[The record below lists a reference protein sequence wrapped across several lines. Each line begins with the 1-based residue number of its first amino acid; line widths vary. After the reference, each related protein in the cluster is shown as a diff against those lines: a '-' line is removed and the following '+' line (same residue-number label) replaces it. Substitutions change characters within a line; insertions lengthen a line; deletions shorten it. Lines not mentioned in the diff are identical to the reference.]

1 VIALDIISDP
11 VCPWCYIGAAH
22 LFRAIEEQEP
32 PPFAI
37 RWRPFQLNPDMPPEG
52 MDRRAY
58 LDAKFGGP
66 DNARRVYARVEEA
79 AAKAGLAI
87 DFGNIPRAP
96 NTLDAHR
103 LIRWAEGAGVQTP
116 VKMALFRRYFETC
129 EDISDP
135 AVLRAIADE
144 AGMDGAKVAHDL
156 AAGTDRAETRAEA
169 DAAQQMGV
177 SGVPAFI
184 LGGRYML
191 SGAQPPETWT
201 KVIAELEHLATTDPS
216 D

>member
-1 VIALDIISDP
+1 MIALDIISDP

-22 LFRAIEEQEP
+22 LFRAMEEHGQ

-52 MDRRAY
+52 MDRQAY
-58 LDAKFGGP
+58 LAAKFGGA
-66 DNARRVYARVEEA
+66 DNARRVYARVA
-79 AAKAGLAI
+79 AAAAEAGLAI
-87 DFGNIPRAP
+87 DFERIPRAP

-103 LIRWAEGAGVQTP
+103 LIRWAGAAGVQTP
-116 VKMALFRRYFETC
+116 VKIELFRRYFEAG
-129 EDISDP
+129 ENISDP
-135 AVLRAIADE
+135 AVLRAVAEE
-144 AGMDGAKVAHDL
+144 AGMDGVAVARDL
-156 AAGTDRAETRAEA
+156 AAGKDRSETRAEA
-169 DAAQQMGV
+169 DAAQEMGV

-191 SGAQPPETWT
+191 SGAQPPEVWRR
-201 KVIAELEHLATTDPS
+201 VVGELEHLAATNSS